1 MNSAWHQRG
10 FSLIELAVALFV
22 IALLLGSV
30 LVPLATQVEQRQIN
44 ETQRSMDEIREALL
58 GFAAANGYLPC
69 PAISATDGQE
79 DRTAGVCTGGKRQG
93 YLPWEALGASKIDT
107 WGRLYRYSVTP
118 AFTTAASFTLTTSPD
133 MLIRTRNN
141 AGALANLTNANIV
154 VAALISHGKNGYG
167 GVDANGTAV
176 ALPASW
182 STANVDE
189 SSNLTSATTF
199 VSRVQQAAGAS
210 GTGGVFDDQLVW
222 LSRYTLTNRLVTA
235 GKLP

>member
-93 YLPWEALGASKIDT
+93 YLPWEALGASKIDA
-107 WGRLYRYSVTP
+107 WGRLYRYSVTLSI
-118 AFTTAASFTLTTSPD
+118 TTAASFTLSTTPD
-133 MLIRTRNN
+133 MRIRTRNA

-154 VAALISHGKNGYG
+154 AAVVISHGRNGYG
-167 GVDANGTAV
+167 AVDTNGTAV
-176 ALPASW
+176 ALPSSW
-182 STANVDE
+182 PAANTDE
-189 SSNLTSATTF
+189 NANLTSATAF

-210 GTGGVFDDQLVW
+210 GTGGAFDDQLVW